1 MTAEPSAAARE
12 EWVSVAEACRQLNIG
27 KPKFY
32 EFLAAGEF
40 TTLKLPPHNQQA
52 RRKVAQS
59 SIDAFVERNKQPA
72 ST

>member
-1 MTAEPSAAARE
+1 MTARE

-32 EFLAAGEF
+32 ELLAAGEF
-40 TTLKLPPHNQQA
+40 ITFKLPPHNQQA

-59 SIDAFVERNKQPA
+59 SVDAFIARNIQA
-72 ST
+72 